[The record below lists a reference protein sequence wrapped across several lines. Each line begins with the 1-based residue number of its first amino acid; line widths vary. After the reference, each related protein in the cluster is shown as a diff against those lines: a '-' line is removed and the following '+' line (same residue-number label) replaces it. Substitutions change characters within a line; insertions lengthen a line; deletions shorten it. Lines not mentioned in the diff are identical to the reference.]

1 MNKKLIL
8 KILRKIFKEYS
19 CVEKFERDGNKIIYN
34 NIIYTIKENKNG
46 IKILK

>member
-19 CVEKFERDGNKIIYN
+19 CVEKFERDGNKIIIELRPY
-34 NIIYTIKENKNG
+34 ISSYDDYLDTI
-46 IKILK
+46 

>member
-19 CVEKFERDGNKIIYN
+19 QVKKFERDGNKITIELTPYINSYN
-34 NIIYTIKENKNG
+34 DYLELG
-46 IKILK
+46 G

>member
-19 CVEKFERDGNKIIYN
+19 RVEKFERDGNRIIIELTPY
-34 NIIYTIKENKNG
+34 IGSYDDYLDTI
-46 IKILK
+46 